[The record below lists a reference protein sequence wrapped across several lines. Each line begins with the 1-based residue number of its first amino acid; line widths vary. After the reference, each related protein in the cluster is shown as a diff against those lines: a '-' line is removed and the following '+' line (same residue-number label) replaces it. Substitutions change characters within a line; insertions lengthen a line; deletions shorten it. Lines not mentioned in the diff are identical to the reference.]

1 MQVEPEDLTISLKK
15 NPNLLTVFEYLQIAV
30 NVRRSKW
37 MLEPTWRTTTTMV
50 SHLSSVFQ
58 NIEEES
64 HFISLHE
71 GEIILHT
78 VSHEHT
84 NTFVKSK
91 LLSAGAQSTW

>member
-1 MQVEPEDLTISLKK
+1 
-15 NPNLLTVFEYLQIAV
+15 
-30 NVRRSKW
+30 
-37 MLEPTWRTTTTMV
+37 MV
-50 SHLSSVFQ
+50 SDLSSVFQ
-58 NIEEES
+58 NIEES

-71 GEIILHT
+71 GEIFLHT